1 MTAAINA
8 VTDHELS
15 ISVDSLMCNVN
26 VTHDDWPV
34 RGIRGPRSGMTAEM
48 QTVAV
53 VMDGPGQAALR
64 TVTLTEPGAADVV
77 VDIQWSSI
85 SAGTER
91 LLWSGRMPP
100 FPGMGYP
107 LVPGYESVGR
117 VIDAGADSGLK
128 GGEFVFVPGARCFTE
143 VRGLFGGAAARLV
156 VPGARVS
163 AIDADLGERGALL
176 SLAAT
181 AYHALA
187 DANPPELIVGHGVL
201 GRLLSRITVAHGHA
215 APTVWESEA
224 RRRVGASVMAQEDD
238 DRRDYRTIYD
248 ASGDETILDTLV
260 TRLARGGEIVLAG
273 FYHAPLSFTFPP
285 AFMREARFR
294 IAAEF
299 RPHDLAAVQALV
311 ASGALSLDGLITH
324 RRSAGEAEAAYA
336 TAFGDPDCL
345 KMIMDWRNV
354 A

>member
-1 MTAAINA
+1 
-8 VTDHELS
+8 
-15 ISVDSLMCNVN
+15 
-26 VTHDDWPV
+26 
-34 RGIRGPRSGMTAEM
+34 M

-64 TVTLTEPGAADVV
+64 AVTLTDPGPGDVV
-77 VDIQWSSI
+77 VDIEWTSI

-117 VIDAGADSGLK
+117 VVDAGAESGLS

-187 DANPPELIVGHGVL
+187 DAKPPELIVGNGVL
-201 GRLLSRITVAHGHA
+201 GRLLSRLTIALGHR
-215 APTVWESEA
+215 APTIWESEDC
-224 RRRVGASVMAQEDD
+224 RRVGASVIAEAED
-238 DRRDYRTIYD
+238 DRRDYATIYD
-248 ASGDETILDTLV
+248 ASGDAAILDRLIA
-260 TRLARGGEIVLAG
+260 RLARGGEVVLAG

-294 IAAEF
+294 ISAEF
-299 RPHDLAAVQALV
+299 RAGDLAAVQALV
-311 ASGALSLDGLITH
+311 VSGALSLDGLITH
-324 RRSAGEAEAAYA
+324 RRLAADAEAAYT
-336 TAFGDPDCL
+336 TAFGDPNCL

>member
-1 MTAAINA
+1 MTHT
-8 VTDHELS
+8 VDHEVS
-15 ISVDSLMCNVN
+15 ISVDSLQCNAN
-26 VTHDDWPV
+26 VTLNDWPKRQSRRPNPGV
-34 RGIRGPRSGMTAEM
+34 TPTM

-64 TVTLTEPGAADVV
+64 SVTLTEPGPEDVV
-77 VDIQWSSI
+77 VDIQWTSI

-117 VIDAGADSGLK
+117 VIDAGAQSGLSS
-128 GGEFVFVPGARCFTE
+128 GEFVFVPGARCFTE

-163 AIDADLGERGALL
+163 AINADLGERGALL

-187 DANPPELIVGHGVL
+187 DARPPELIVGNGVL
-201 GRLLSRITVAHGHA
+201 GRLIARITVALGHP
-215 APTVWESEA
+215 APTIWESQEC
-224 RRRVGASVMAQEDD
+224 RRIGPTVITQEQDG
-238 DRRDYRTIYD
+238 RRDYGAIYD
-248 ASGDETILDTLV
+248 ASGDSAILDTLV

-273 FYHAPLSFTFPP
+273 FYHAPLSITFPP

-299 RPHDLAAVQALV
+299 KPADLAAVQALIV
-311 ASGALSLDGLITH
+311 SGTLSLDDLITH
-324 RRSAGEAEAAYA
+324 RRPANEAEAAYS
-336 TAFGDPDCL
+336 TAFGDPNCL
-345 KMIMDWRNV
+345 KMIMDWRSLS
-354 A
+354 

>member
-1 MTAAINA
+1 
-8 VTDHELS
+8 
-15 ISVDSLMCNVN
+15 
-26 VTHDDWPV
+26 
-34 RGIRGPRSGMTAEM
+34 M

-64 TVTLTEPGAADVV
+64 RVTLAEPGPEDVV
-77 VDIQWSSI
+77 VDIQWTSI

-117 VIDAGADSGLK
+117 VIDAGAESGLR

-163 AIDADLGERGALL
+163 AISPDLGERGALL

-187 DANPPELIVGHGVL
+187 NAAPPDLVIGNGVL
-201 GRLLSRITVAHGHA
+201 GRLLSRVTVALGHG
-215 APTVWESEA
+215 APTVWESQACRRDGAAVIAEA
-224 RRRVGASVMAQEDD
+224 DD
-238 DRRDYRTIYD
+238 SRRDYRTIYD
-248 ASGDETILDTLV
+248 ASGDETILDRLIA
-260 TRLARGGEIVLAG
+260 RLARGGEVVLAG

-285 AFMREARFR
+285 AFMREARLR

-299 RPHDLAAVQALV
+299 RPADLAAVQALIE
-311 ASGALSLDGLITH
+311 SGTLSLDDLITH
-324 RRSAGEAEAAYA
+324 RRPAAEAQAAYT

-345 KMIMDWRNV
+345 KMIMDWRDL

>member
-1 MTAAINA
+1 
-8 VTDHELS
+8 
-15 ISVDSLMCNVN
+15 
-26 VTHDDWPV
+26 
-34 RGIRGPRSGMTAEM
+34 M

-53 VMDGPGQAALR
+53 VMDGPGKAALR
-64 TVTLTEPGAADVV
+64 TVTLTEPGAEDVV
-77 VDIQWSSI
+77 VDIHWTSI

-91 LLWSGRMPP
+91 LLWAGQMPT

-117 VIDAGADSGLK
+117 VVDAGAASGLH
-128 GGEFVFVPGARCFTE
+128 GGEFVFVPGARCFTD

-187 DANPPELIVGHGVL
+187 DARPPELIVGHGIL
-201 GRLLSRITVAHGHA
+201 GRLLSRITVALGHP
-215 APTVWESEA
+215 APTVWETQA
-224 RRRVGASVMAQEDD
+224 CRRVGAGVMAEDDD

-248 ASGDETILDTLV
+248 ASGDATILDRLV
-260 TRLARGGEIVLAG
+260 ARLARGGEIVLAG
-273 FYHAPLSFTFPP
+273 FYHAPLSITFPP

-299 RPHDLAAVQALV
+299 RPADLAAVQALI
-311 ASGALSLDGLITH
+311 AAGALSLDDLITH
-324 RRSAGEAEAAYA
+324 RRSAREAEAAYA

-345 KMIMDWRNV
+345 KMIMDWRSLS
-354 A
+354 

>member
-1 MTAAINA
+1 
-8 VTDHELS
+8 
-15 ISVDSLMCNVN
+15 
-26 VTHDDWPV
+26 
-34 RGIRGPRSGMTAEM
+34 M

-64 TVTLTEPGAADVV
+64 TVNLTEPGPGDVV
-77 VDIQWSSI
+77 VDIQWTSI

-117 VIDAGADSGLK
+117 VSDAGAESGLRR
-128 GGEFVFVPGARCFTE
+128 GAFVFVPGARCFTD

-156 VPGARVS
+156 VAGTRVS

-187 DANPPELIVGHGVL
+187 EAKPPELIVGNGVL
-201 GRLLSRITVAHGHA
+201 GRLLSRITIALGHPG
-215 APTVWESEA
+215 PTIWESEA
-224 RRRVGASVMAQEDD
+224 CRRHGASVTTQEDD
-238 DRRDYRTIYD
+238 GRRDYRTIYD
-248 ASGDETILDTLV
+248 ASGDSTILDTLV
-260 TRLARGGEIVLAG
+260 TRLARGGEVVLAG
-273 FYHAPLSFTFPP
+273 FYHAPLSITFPP

-299 RPHDLAAVQALV
+299 RPEDLAAVQSLIL
-311 ASGALSLDGLITH
+311 SGALSLDELITH
-324 RRSAGEAEAAYA
+324 RCPAHEAEAAYA
-336 TAFGDPDCL
+336 TAFGDPNCL
-345 KMIMDWRNV
+345 KMIMDWRSLS
-354 A
+354 

>member
-1 MTAAINA
+1 
-8 VTDHELS
+8 
-15 ISVDSLMCNVN
+15 
-26 VTHDDWPV
+26 
-34 RGIRGPRSGMTAEM
+34 M

-64 TVTLTEPGAADVV
+64 SVTLTEPGAEDVV
-77 VDIQWSSI
+77 VDIQWTSI

-117 VIDAGADSGLK
+117 VIDAGAKSGLR

-163 AIDADLGERGALL
+163 PIDADLGERGALL

-187 DANPPELIVGHGVL
+187 DANPPDLIVGNGVL
-201 GRLLSRITVAHGHA
+201 GRLLSRVTVALGHPS
-215 APTVWESEA
+215 PTVWENQA
-224 RRRVGASVMAQEDD
+224 CRRAGASVITEEDD
-238 DRRDYRTIYD
+238 DRHDYRTIYD
-248 ASGDETILDTLV
+248 ASGDETILDHAGKAAGA
-260 TRLARGGEIVLAG
+260 RRRDRARGLL
-273 FYHAPLSFTFPP
+273 P
-285 AFMREARFR
+285 R
-294 IAAEF
+294 AAEF
-299 RPHDLAAVQALV
+299 HLPAGLHAGDALPHRGRIPPRRPGGRAGADRIGRVV
-311 ASGALSLDGLITH
+311 ARRIDHASPSG
-324 RRSAGEAEAAYA
+324 R
-336 TAFGDPDCL
+336 
-345 KMIMDWRNV
+345 
-354 A
+354 

>member
-1 MTAAINA
+1 MTTAIDYG
-8 VTDHELS
+8 VS
-15 ISVDSLMCNVN
+15 ISVDSHECNVN
-26 VTHDDWPV
+26 VTLN
-34 RGIRGPRSGMTAEM
+34 GRSERQSRRPHSGVTATM

-64 TVTLTEPGAADVV
+64 SVALTEPGPEDVV

-100 FPGMGYP
+100 FAGMGYP

-117 VIDAGADSGLK
+117 VIDAGARSGLQ

-187 DANPPELIVGHGVL
+187 EAKPPELIVGNGVL
-201 GRLLSRITVAHGHA
+201 GRLLSRITIALGHP
-215 APTVWESEA
+215 APTIWESQEC
-224 RRRVGASVMAQEDD
+224 RRVGVAVTTQEEDG
-238 DRRDYRTIYD
+238 RRDYGTIYD
-248 ASGDETILDTLV
+248 ASGDATILDTLV

-299 RPHDLAAVQALV
+299 KPADLKAVQALIV
-311 ASGALSLDGLITH
+311 SGALSLNELITH
-324 RRSAGEAEAAYA
+324 RRPASEAEDAYT
-336 TAFGDPDCL
+336 TAFGDPNCL
-345 KMIMDWRNV
+345 KMIMDWRRLS
-354 A
+354 